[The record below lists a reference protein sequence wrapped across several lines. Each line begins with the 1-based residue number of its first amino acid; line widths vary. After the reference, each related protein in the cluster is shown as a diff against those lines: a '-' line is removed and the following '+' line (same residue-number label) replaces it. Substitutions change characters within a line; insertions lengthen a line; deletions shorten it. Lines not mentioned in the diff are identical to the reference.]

1 MAYGTLFLALLE
13 SALEKEEAKLNELAA
28 ICQRQG
34 ICPSLQ
40 SVRQFDE
47 GWISYILAIE
57 QMDSSRCPALHFG
70 TGRTDAYF
78 VSGEKVLAAF
88 KLKGP
93 LRSSLSK
100 TNAQKVLD
108 NFTKQSQIAKPNLE
122 TYVVLLL
129 HGSQSELRSYVEEI
143 TTNAAQAAR
152 ITCVQISKDI
162 PLNLDGE
169 MLRICSFRVEARVM
183 ARAL

>member
-1 MAYGTLFLALLE
+1 MFLALLE

-28 ICQRQG
+28 TCQRQG
-34 ICPSLQ
+34 NSPSLQ

-47 GWISYILAIE
+47 GWIRYILALE
-57 QMDSSRCPALHFG
+57 QMDSGRCPALHFG
-70 TGRTDAYF
+70 TGRTDAWF
-78 VSGEKVLAAF
+78 VSGEKALAAF

-93 LRSSLSK
+93 LRSSLSR
-100 TNAQKVLD
+100 TNSQKVI
-108 NFTKQSQIAKPNLE
+108 NTFTKQSQIATPDLE
-122 TYVVLLL
+122 AYVVLLL

-143 TTNAAQAAR
+143 TTSAAQAAR

-162 PLNLDGE
+162 PLNLDSE
-169 MLRICSFRVEARVM
+169 MLRVGSFKVEARVM